1 MSILNNPAIRDRK
14 SIELDEEFN
23 NFMKKVGEVSSLV
36 KDMAGGDKAKA
47 EAAKA
52 LADQY
57 LDGKVILD
65 DDVKLKVKQ
74 NRTLINQKAFL
85 NLGKKDE
92 GEMDKESWMA
102 EVSKDAEK
110 RYQDRKVRRERAD
123 TLKTQ
128 AIKAFRRDEF
138 DRALSCYNRA
148 IEQIRDDPMLYC
160 DRALTK
166 IKLRKFDTVFGDC
179 DLALRLNENS
189 FRARLY
195 QAKAHKELEEW
206 DKLENCR
213 KELDTMFPQHAELV
227 RDYLD
232 KEENYDDTAESE

>member
-74 NRTLINQKAFL
+74 NRTLINQKAFH

-92 GEMDKESWMA
+92 
-102 EVSKDAEK
+102 VSSLHYFGALFKSFK
-110 RYQDRKVRRERAD
+110 RNLFTPFV
-123 TLKTQ
+123 
-128 AIKAFRRDEF
+128 I
-138 DRALSCYNRA
+138 
-148 IEQIRDDPMLYC
+148 
-160 DRALTK
+160 
-166 IKLRKFDTVFGDC
+166 
-179 DLALRLNENS
+179 
-189 FRARLY
+189 
-195 QAKAHKELEEW
+195 
-206 DKLENCR
+206 
-213 KELDTMFPQHAELV
+213 
-227 RDYLD
+227 
-232 KEENYDDTAESE
+232 